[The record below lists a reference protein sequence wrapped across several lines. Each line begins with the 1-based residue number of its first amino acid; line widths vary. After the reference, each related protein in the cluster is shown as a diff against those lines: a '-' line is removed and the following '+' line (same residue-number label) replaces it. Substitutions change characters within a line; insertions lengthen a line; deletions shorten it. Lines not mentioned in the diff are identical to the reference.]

1 MSRNLVTI
9 NCLFVLALQI
19 SLFRRSINDRKKLL
33 LLELHLIGL
42 YFHSFSTLKKY
53 ANPAQIKDIENTTFF
68 DLGGNS
74 FVLTSIQS
82 LNLIRRLQIHRVN
95 YISFNDIFSSL

>member
-1 MSRNLVTI
+1 MSRNLVTD

-19 SLFRRSINDRKKLL
+19 SLFRRSINDRKK

-82 LNLIRRLQIHRVN
+82 LDLIRRLQIHRVN

>member
-1 MSRNLVTI
+1 MSRNLVTV

-74 FVLTSIQS
+74 FVLTSCSSILR
-82 LNLIRRLQIHRVN
+82 LNSETSNPPSKL
-95 YISFNDIFSSL
+95 YIFQRYFQ